1 MVAISSLGDTCSPS
15 GMPVIRCSQ
24 AASPL
29 LLIGKDMWVF
39 LLLLWLEELTGR
51 PLGWWT
57 QALTACGKLF
67 PKSMHASFG
76 RGDRPSLSLAQSQR
90 ESGYEVFPRNN
101 PQDAWW
107 WGCRYDKFQI
117 IQFLFRKPTALSK
130 HRMGLSHKS
139 SCCVL
144 CRERAVSQ
152 KWQGSTGEEVGDGRE
167 GAVRESRESWAC
179 PMVVW
184 KSYGQISRIIGSPEL

>member
-1 MVAISSLGDTCSPS
+1 MVLQSITDSDCVPFIPYLPTATSSSQDRQRTSHLPKSFCLLLPPPFPAQMVAISSLGDTCSPS

-101 PQDAWW
+101 PQDA
-107 WGCRYDKFQI
+107 
-117 IQFLFRKPTALSK
+117 
-130 HRMGLSHKS
+130 
-139 SCCVL
+139 
-144 CRERAVSQ
+144 
-152 KWQGSTGEEVGDGRE
+152 
-167 GAVRESRESWAC
+167 
-179 PMVVW
+179 
-184 KSYGQISRIIGSPEL
+184 